1 MKDDSVS
8 HKQNDAIQ
16 GLRGIAALL
25 VVITHSIL
33 TLIERAHYS
42 PADAQLAYRLGE
54 LGVKMFF
61 VISGF
66 IMTVTMY
73 KSFARPGAPM
83 TFVWRRLVRI
93 VPVYWLV
100 TLLYAIKLTLT
111 GNPPQLSELFLSLF
125 FIPYDH
131 RQAMFGA
138 PLYALGWTLNY
149 EMFFYMLFTLALLL
163 PRKFGLSFLLA
174 LLVALVGI
182 NHIGGFHSCP
192 GALCAT
198 QVVYTQPIILYF
210 AGGICLAIT
219 RKWLEVRHRGAFVS
233 TNSAIAVSLVVAVVY
248 GTVVSVGLA
257 PQESDASA
265 IAQVLACGI
274 ATTVCTLEYSSAHRS
289 GRIRGL
295 FLALGNASYSIYLT
309 HSFLMGPAGRVL
321 SLITPTAEG
330 PAFAGIFVLLML
342 TGASLLGMLSYRFV
356 ERPTLDFLR
365 TRLAPRHA
373 AIA

>member
-1 MKDDSVS
+1 MKDDSIS
-8 HKQNDAIQ
+8 RKQNDAIQ

-42 PADAQLAYRLGE
+42 PADAELAYRLGE

-66 IMTVTMY
+66 IMTATMY

-100 TLLYAIKLTLT
+100 TLLYASKLTLT
-111 GNPPQLSELFLSLF
+111 GNPPQLSELLLSLF

-131 RQAMFGA
+131 GQAMFGA

-163 PRKFGLSFLLA
+163 PRKLGLSFLLA
-174 LLVALVGI
+174 ILVALVATRRSVGL
-182 NHIGGFHSCP
+182 NSCP
-192 GALCAT
+192 GALCAIK
-198 QVVYTQPIILYF
+198 VVYTQPIILYF
-210 AGGICLAIT
+210 AAGICLAIM
-219 RKWLEVRHRGAFVS
+219 RKWLEVRDSGAFIA
-233 TNSAIAVSLVVAVVY
+233 TNTAIAISLVVALVY
-248 GTVVSVGLA
+248 GIFVSIGLA
-257 PQESDASA
+257 PQNSNVST
-265 IAQVLACGI
+265 IAQILACGI
-274 ATTVCTLEYSSAHRS
+274 ATTVCTLEYSSVHRS

-295 FLALGNASYSIYLT
+295 LLALGNASYSIYLT
-309 HSFLMGPAGRVL
+309 HSFLMGPAGRML
-321 SLITPTAEG
+321 SLISPKAEG
-330 PAFAGIFVLLML
+330 PAFAGLFVFLML
-342 TGASLLGMLSYRFV
+342 ISASILGMVSYRLV
-356 ERPTLDFLR
+356 ERPTLEFLR
-365 TRLAPRHA
+365 TRLAPRRT